1 MALLAFIAV
10 LALIILASRFNR
22 SLGHAMWLGCF
33 IFAWA
38 GSMSP
43 SDLIAAVV
51 ALVTEPK
58 SLALIAVV
66 ALLLALGRGLEA
78 SGLMDQAVHRMQKK
92 IRSPK
97 TALFVFPAVIGL
109 LPVPGGS
116 IFSAPIVE
124 SLSKGLGVGQARKSV
139 INYWFRHVWEYS
151 WPLYPAMITIC
162 VLSEISMAQLVVY
175 AGLLTP
181 ISAVIGWFLLL
192 PRLKGWPE
200 EAGLAKD
207 DRPDSLAGLIPLA
220 VVLVGALAGGPLA
233 ARLQRIDP
241 ALAVLPSQTSFIL
254 ALIVGV
260 WLTMRLS
267 PVKLSFSQ
275 IALTKQ
281 AGKIIYFLAAVL
293 AFKNVALASGLIE
306 ELGRTMS
313 AHHLPLTAIVCLLP
327 FAIGLTTGYA
337 LAYVAAGFPVFIGL
351 LPAEG
356 FIPYLVLGHY
366 CGFMGVLLSPAHPCL
381 ILSNQYFTAPT
392 GEFYRLLWP
401 ACLLT
406 LACGAAV
413 VAVWFNFL

>member
-1 MALLAFIAV
+1 MALLAFISV
-10 LALIILASRFNR
+10 LVLIILASRLKF
-22 SLGHAMWLGCF
+22 SLGHAMWLGCL
-33 IFAWA
+33 IFALA

-43 SDLIAAVV
+43 SELAAALIS
-51 ALVTEPK
+51 LLTEPK
-58 SLALIAVV
+58 NLALMAVV
-66 ALLLALGRGLEA
+66 ALLLALGKGLEL
-78 SGLMDQAVHRMQKK
+78 SGLMDQAVHRLQKR
-92 IRSPK
+92 IHSPK
-97 TALFVFPAVIGL
+97 TALFVFPAVVGL
-109 LPVPGGS
+109 LPVPGGT

-124 SLSKGLGVGQARKSV
+124 SLSKGLELSQARKSV

-162 VLSEISMAQLVVY
+162 VLGEITMAQLVICSG
-175 AGLLTP
+175 ALTP
-181 ISAVIGWFLLL
+181 IAAAVAWILYL

-200 EAGLAKD
+200 GASLAD
-207 DRPDSLAGLIPLA
+207 DNRPDSLIGLIPLV
-220 VVLVGALAGGPLA
+220 VVLLGALAGGPLA
-233 ARLQRIDP
+233 ETLHKINP
-241 ALAVLPSQTSFIL
+241 ALAILPSQTSFVL
-254 ALIVGV
+254 ALIIGV

-267 PVKLSFSQ
+267 PVRLSLSQ

-281 AGKIIYFLAAVL
+281 AGKIVYFLIAVL

-313 AHHLPLTAIVCLLP
+313 AHHLPLTAIVCILP

-381 ILSNQYFTAPT
+381 ILSNQYFSAPT
-392 GEFYRLLWP
+392 DEFYRLLWP
-401 ACLLT
+401 ACLIT

-413 VAVWFNFL
+413 VAVWLNVL